1 MEKINIDKDDQ
12 EYIKYFEKY
21 YKLKSAYFEK
31 NKKRISS
38 IKDDNKLT
46 LKKKISKI
54 KKMKKYC
61 IQCERDGGTIFE
73 ENGRELHAYCNSKT
87 DKCDLDLHLKKSKT
101 IFLPDEINNYAE
113 DLNIIKEKIVKAK
126 LDNIFELEKEDITT
140 QKFNVLKKEY
150 KEKNQYYS
158 LFKNKL
164 NEYLHY
170 KFQGEEEKL
179 EEIKVLIKEN
189 MKTFNE
195 LNGIFK
201 SLIIKYRTEP
211 EPNTILEEAI
221 GFYKTKLL
229 PLNEIIRNLKYK
241 FTGIEFEELNKFQ
254 KKLLL
259 KKQKNTINDYC
270 IQFEAPK
277 IINND
282 ISEKVLV
289 EINKGKEKRKKGQ
302 KKDKGKSGATL
313 TFSSSVEN
321 NQGMQI
327 YGTMAD
333 SGFTVRELHE
343 SKTNI
348 ESKYEG
354 AVVEII
360 DLVEALPAEL
370 KEKAGWDVQAAA
382 ASVLVFRGG
391 VNKILE
397 ENSSIDL
404 YDEHKILPKDNK
416 YFHSRQYRINN
427 KHARHNLCFAEEEQK
442 HNLDELN
449 DLLGTKKEPAESR
462 DETIKKMK
470 ENKTYFKENEFGKSP
485 PHSDLVA
492 KGTIYKFADLP
503 LTNKIRETLPTLF
516 GDKASNLLAEGN
528 YYFDLEKTGIGFHG
542 DSERKDVI
550 GVRTGEDEESGFP
563 LHYQWFQ
570 NRNPIGERVQIELK
584 NGDIYV
590 MSEKAVGRDW
600 KRSKDDLLTL
610 RHAAGG
616 PQYLIIK
623 RNVVGGNTEG
633 LNKYEKP
640 NDEDIYKSL
649 IKEEKSIEKSK
660 EKSIIKKIN
669 DLKPLKEI
677 IF

>member
-1 MEKINIDKDDQ
+1 METIIIDKDNQ

-21 YKLKSAYFEK
+21 YKLKKAHYEK
-31 NKKRISS
+31 NKKRIKS
-38 IKDDNKLT
+38 IKDDDRLS
-46 LKKKISKI
+46 LRKKMTKI
-54 KKMKKYC
+54 KKMKKFC
-61 IQCERDGGTIFE
+61 IQCERDGGTVFY
-73 ENGRELHAYCNSKT
+73 ENDRELHAYCNSKT
-87 DKCDLDLHLKKSKT
+87 DKCELDLHLKKAT
-101 IFLPDEINNYAE
+101 TVYLPDTIKYYNEE
-113 DLNIIKEKIVKAK
+113 LNIIKEKIVKTK
-126 LDNIFELEKEDITT
+126 LDNIFDLEKEDITT
-140 QKFNVLKKEY
+140 QKFNVLKEEY
-150 KEKNQYYS
+150 KEKNKYYS

-164 NEYLHY
+164 DEYLNY
-170 KFQGEEEKL
+170 KWEVDEEKIL
-179 EEIKVLIKEN
+179 ERKVLIKEN
-189 MKTFNE
+189 IKTLNE
-195 LNGIFK
+195 LNSVYK
-201 SLIIKYRTEP
+201 KLINKYKTEP
-211 EPNTILEEAI
+211 KPNTVLEEATEY
-221 GFYKTKLL
+221 YKTKLL
-229 PLNEIIRNLKYK
+229 PLNETIRNLKYK
-241 FTGIEFEELNKFQ
+241 FVGIEFVEKNKFE

-259 KKQKNTINDYC
+259 KKHKNTMDNYC
-270 IQFEAPK
+270 IQFSDPE
-277 IINND
+277 IISKD
-282 ISEKVLV
+282 ISEKVL
-289 EINKGKEKRKKGQ
+289 INKKLIKGQ

-327 YGTMAD
+327 YGAMAE
-333 SGFTVRELHE
+333 SGFTVGELQE
-343 SKTNI
+343 SKSNI

-354 AVVEII
+354 AVVEVI
-360 DLVEALPAEL
+360 DLVESLPEEL
-370 KEKAGWDVQAAA
+370 REKASS

-404 YDEHKILPKDNK
+404 YDEHKVLPKDNK

-442 HNLDELN
+442 HNLNEL
-449 DLLGTKKEPAESR
+449 DTLLGTKNEPAESR

-485 PHSDLVA
+485 PHPDLVA
-492 KGTIYKFADLP
+492 KGTIYKFTDLP

-516 GDKASNLLAEGN
+516 GEKANNLLAEGN
-528 YYFDLEKTGIGFHG
+528 YYYDLEKTGIGFHG

-570 NRNPIGERVQIELK
+570 NRNPIGERVQIDLK

-600 KRSKDDLLTL
+600 KRSKDSLLTL

-623 RNVVGGNTEG
+623 RNNNAGSLDTEG

-640 NDEDIYKSL
+640 NDEAIYKSL
-649 IKEEKSIEKSK
+649 IKGEKSIEKSK
-660 EKSIIKKIN
+660 EKSIIKKMN
-669 DLKPLKEI
+669 DLGELKE
-677 IF
+677 FELNV

>member
-1 MEKINIDKDDQ
+1 MEKIKNDDE

-21 YKLKSAYFEK
+21 FKLKTTYNEK
-31 NKKRISS
+31 LKKRIKS
-38 IKDDNKLT
+38 IKDDDKLS
-46 LKKKISKI
+46 LN
-54 KKMKKYC
+54 KKMKKIKNMKKHC
-61 IQCERDGGTIFE
+61 IQCGRDGGTVFKE
-73 ENGRELHAYCNSKT
+73 TDRELHAYCNSKT
-87 DKCDLDLHLKKSKT
+87 DKCELDLHLKKSTT
-101 IFLPDEINNYAE
+101 IFLPDEINIYIE
-113 DLNIIKEKIVKAK
+113 QLNTIKEKIVKAK

-140 QKFNVLKKEY
+140 QKFNVLKEEY

-164 NEYLHY
+164 NEFLHY
-170 KFQGEEEKL
+170 KWQGEEDEEKL

-195 LNGIFK
+195 LNSVFNK
-201 SLIIKYRTEP
+201 LIIKYKTEP
-211 EPNTILEEAI
+211 KPNTILEEAI
-221 GFYKTKLL
+221 EFYKTKLL
-229 PLNEIIRNLKYK
+229 PLNETIRNLKYK
-241 FTGIEFEELNKFQ
+241 FTGIEFEELNKFE

-259 KKQKNTINDYC
+259 KKHKNTIDNYC
-270 IQFEAPK
+270 IQFDAPE
-277 IINND
+277 IINKD
-282 ISEKVLV
+282 VSEKVLV
-289 EINKGKEKRKKGQ
+289 EINKKKEKRKKGQ

-327 YGTMAD
+327 YGAMAE
-333 SGFTVRELHE
+333 SGFTVGELQE
-343 SKTNI
+343 SKSNI

-354 AVVEII
+354 AVVEVI
-360 DLVEALPAEL
+360 DLVESLPEEL
-370 KEKAGWDVQAAA
+370 REKASS

-416 YFHSRQYRINN
+416 FFHSRQYRINN
-427 KHARHNLCFAEEEQK
+427 KNARHNLCFAEEEQK
-442 HNLDELN
+442 HNLDKLN
-449 DLLGTKKEPAESR
+449 DLLGTKNEPAETR

-470 ENKTYFKENEFGKSP
+470 ENKIYFKENEFGKSP
-485 PHSDLVA
+485 PHPDLVA

-516 GDKASNLLAEGN
+516 GEKANNLLAEGN

-600 KRSKDDLLTL
+600 KRSKNGLLTL

-616 PQYLIIK
+616 PKYLIIK
-623 RNVVGGNTEG
+623 RNNNAGSLDTEG

-660 EKSIIKKIN
+660 EKSIIKKMN
-669 DLKPLKEI
+669 DLKPLKEFLI
-677 IF
+677 L